1 MLDFSNDY
9 VLENDVV
16 RLTPLHLEHVE
27 ELYKLSNDPNIW
39 TYLIEK
45 GKDKNELF
53 TYISEAVSNRKNKKE
68 YPFVIY
74 DKIKNAYAGTTRFYD
89 YSEVLKVIKLGHT
102 WYGKDFRGTHV
113 NKNCKYLL
121 LVFAFEELQ
130 VERVGFGVHKENE
143 ISIAAMKSIGCKQEG
158 ILRNFIPSLDGK
170 GRTDIMLLSI
180 IKSEWKT
187 IVKSELLQKLKTT
200 L

>member
-16 RLTPLHLEHVE
+16 RLTPLRLEHVE

-74 DKIKNAYAGTTRFYD
+74 DKIKSAYAGTTRFYD

-121 LVFAFEELQ
+121 LAFAFEELQ
-130 VERVGFGVHKENE
+130 VERVGFGVHKENK